1 MNFYDGSDSFNFYK
15 ISMGYKISSLLEGMF
30 HPTFSGEIQNIPY
43 ATTKVYEIFN
53 HLKIYQIE

>member
-43 ATTKVYEIFN
+43 ATTKV
-53 HLKIYQIE
+53 